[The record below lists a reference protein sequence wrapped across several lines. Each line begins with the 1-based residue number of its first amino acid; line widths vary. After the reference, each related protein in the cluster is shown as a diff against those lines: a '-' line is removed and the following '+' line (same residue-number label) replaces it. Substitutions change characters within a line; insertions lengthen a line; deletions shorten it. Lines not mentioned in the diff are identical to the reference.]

1 MKSSVTKTI
10 KTIIFIFIL
19 ITFLIELYS
28 QESSLKTIS
37 LSFVGDLFLQ
47 RQLFNSYY
55 DPQRRTYYF
64 PEEIFED
71 IREYI
76 NKDFSFIVIDTPIAT
91 NLYPPSGYPLYNAPI
106 EILDPLKRV
115 GFNIMIT
122 SGNHSLD
129 KGEGGLITTIEN
141 IRKRDLY
148 YVGTNSTKEESKKY
162 LILEKNNI
170 KIGVLAYTFSTNG
183 IPLPKGKKYLVNL
196 IDREKIKKDLDKIKN
211 LCDFKIVYLH
221 WGNIE
226 YLDEV
231 EGWQKRLARE
241 IINHGA
247 DLIVGSHPHAI
258 KTYENIAGK
267 WCFYALGNFFTDQY
281 GVYRPEVKYGYILN
295 LYLSKYKDRVSIIKK
310 DIIPIF
316 IWRKNLG
323 GKYEYKIL
331 KAEKVKHLSNIDIK
345 DKMYFERVKKILKL
359 EEE

>member
-1 MKSSVTKTI
+1 M
-10 KTIIFIFIL
+10 FPL
-19 ITFLIELYS
+19 ITFLIDLHS
-28 QESSLKTIS
+28 QENSLETIS
-37 LSFVGDLFLQ
+37 LSFVGDLFIQ

-55 DPQRRTYYF
+55 DPQRKTYYF

-76 NKDFSFIVIDTPIAT
+76 NKDFSSIVIDTPVAT
-91 NLYPPSGYPLYNAPI
+91 NLCPPSGYPSYNAPI
-106 EILDPLKRV
+106 EILDTLKRV

-122 SGNHSLD
+122 SGNHALD
-129 KGEGGLITTIEN
+129 KGERGLIATIEN

-148 YVGTNSTKEESKKY
+148 YVGTNSKKEESKKY

-183 IPLPKGKKYLVNL
+183 IPLPKGKEYFVNL
-196 IDREKIKKDLDKIKN
+196 IDREKIKKDLSKVKN

-221 WGNIE
+221 WGDIE

-231 EGWQKRLARE
+231 EEWQKRLAKE
-241 IINHGA
+241 IINYGA

-258 KTYENIAGK
+258 KTYENIEGK

-295 LYLSKYKDRVSIIKK
+295 LYLLKYKERVNIIKK

-316 IWRKNLG
+316 IWRKSLG
-323 GKYEYKIL
+323 SKYEYKLL
-331 KAEKVKHLSNIDIK
+331 KAEKVKYLSNIDVK
-345 DKMYFERVKKILKL
+345 DKIYLKRVKKILRL
-359 EEE
+359 EEEQI